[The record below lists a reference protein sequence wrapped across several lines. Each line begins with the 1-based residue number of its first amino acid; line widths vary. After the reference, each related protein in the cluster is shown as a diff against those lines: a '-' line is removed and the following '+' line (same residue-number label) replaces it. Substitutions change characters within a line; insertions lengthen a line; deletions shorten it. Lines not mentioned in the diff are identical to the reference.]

1 MKIVN
6 DSEKFRSTIIDSIYK
21 IIDNKIKAT
30 NIERSIYNK
39 TIDESIEKTII
50 KKWTYYLF
58 VQLYLDRLKYVYF
71 ILQNKNIV
79 NKINEGTI
87 KSYELAYKTHQELY
101 PEKWESQI
109 ENKKQRIENKY
120 FPKIEASTDAYT
132 CRKCKTNRCT
142 YYQVQIRSA
151 DEPMTTFVTCVDCG
165 TRWRC

>member
-6 DSEKFRSTIIDSIYK
+6 DSEKFRSTIIESIHK

-50 KKWTYYLF
+50 KKWTNYLF

-87 KSYELAYKTHQELY
+87 KSYEIAYKSHQDLY